1 MQENVA
7 RRPRFKRV
15 TISDPIRLT
24 DRDKAI
30 LSAVRKYRLLTTS
43 QILSLVPG
51 SRQNIV
57 RRLQLLYHAG
67 FLDRPKTQLPLRYT
81 GELFEL
87 AYAPTRKAATVTAA
101 ADGETA
107 SGKECKPIS
116 SLSVA
121 HTLSVSEALISI
133 ETACK
138 LSGIQFF
145 DEQAILD
152 SVSSKESTRRLQW
165 RVTVKSGSESEEVG
179 VIPDAVFAA
188 ERQGDSGAFRRF
200 YYFLEVDRGTMPLTR
215 KSLAQSS
222 IHRKALA
229 YSRSFKSGILKRRF
243 GIPGFKVL
251 FVVRSKDRLERMRE
265 VCRTVQGSG
274 SSLFLFVIHD
284 EMRTRAQEILRCMV

>member
-15 TISDPIRLT
+15 AISEPIRLT

-57 RRLQLLYHAG
+57 RRLQRLYHAG
-67 FLDRPKTQLPLRYT
+67 FLDRPKAQLALRYT

-87 AYAPTRKAATVTAA
+87 AYAPTGKAATVTAA
-101 ADGETA
+101 VDGETA
-107 SGKECKPIS
+107 SGKEFKPIS

-121 HTLSVSEALISI
+121 HTLSVSDALISI

-145 DEQAILD
+145 DEQGILD
-152 SVSSKESTRRLQW
+152 SSSSKKSSRRLQW
-165 RVTVKSGSESEEVG
+165 RVTVKSGKDSEEVG
-179 VIPDAVFAA
+179 VIPDGFFAI
-188 ERQGDSGAFRRF
+188 ERIGDSGTSHRF

-215 KSLAQSS
+215 KSLALSS

-229 YSRSFKSGILKRRF
+229 YSRSFKTGVLKRRF
-243 GIPGFKVL
+243 GIQKFKVL
-251 FVVRSKDRLERMRE
+251 FVVRSNDRLERMKKM
-265 VCRTVQGSG
+265 CQPAQGDG
-274 SSLFLFVIHD
+274 SSMFLFAQ
-284 EMRTRAQEILRCMV
+284 MGRASNFLKPTK